1 MTPPNGAPES
11 LRRQLFRSHLQ
22 VMVVAVGVI
31 VVGAIAIGTIVYVV
45 GWYAWDG
52 GRGSRYDERGP
63 GPLFGL
69 IAVVGAAMG
78 AASFV
83 AARVSARIAAPLEDV
98 RSAADRLASGD
109 YDVDVSAPDAAME
122 IRELAAEVNRLG
134 VALDETERR
143 RLHLIGEVAH
153 ELRTPLSTI
162 EGSMEGLMDGVIAP
176 NDETFARIGRD
187 AARLRRLA
195 DDLSALSATAEP
207 RLDVRA
213 VQLDVLTAEIVDRL
227 RPQAEVKG
235 LDLVVETEPAPGF
248 LDPDR
253 VAQVLTNVV
262 GNAIQYTDNGFV
274 RVRLTVDRDQR
285 PEQAVLEVS
294 DSGRGLE
301 PDQLEPVFERFH
313 RVDEHHNDGT
323 GVGLAVARS
332 WTSAHGGRISA
343 SSPGLGQGSTF
354 RVELPLDAR

>member
-31 VVGAIAIGTIVYVV
+31 VVGAIAIGTVVYLI
-45 GWYAWDG
+45 GWYGWDG
-52 GRGSRYDERGP
+52 GRGDRYDDRGP
-63 GPLFGL
+63 GPLLGL
-69 IAVVGAAMG
+69 VAVVVAAVG

-83 AARVSARIAAPLEDV
+83 AARVSARIAAPLEAV
-98 RSAADRLASGD
+98 RSATDRLASGD
-109 YDVDVSAPDAAME
+109 YDVDVATPDAAME
-122 IRELAAEVNRLG
+122 IRQLAAEVNRLG

-176 NDETFARIGRD
+176 DDETFSRIGRD

-213 VQLDVLTAEIVDRL
+213 VQLDSLVEEIVDRL

-235 LDLVVETEPAPGF
+235 LELQVEAEPAPGF

-253 VAQVLTNVV
+253 IAQVLTNVV
-262 GNAIQYTDNGFV
+262 GNAIQYTDEGFV
-274 RVRLTVDRDQR
+274 RVRLTVDRAGE
-285 PEQAVLEVS
+285 PNGALIEVS

-301 PDQLEPVFERFH
+301 ASQLDLVFERFH

-332 WTSAHGGRISA
+332 WTAAHGGRISA
-343 SSPGLGQGSTF
+343 SSAGLGHGSTF
-354 RVELPLDAR
+354 RIELPLDAR